1 MKRTMKLALLLG
13 ALLAVATYAVGASNP
28 QVVRLPNGALE
39 VITSPKGPTTPYVED
54 PSSDPLIFGNL
65 ATKDPKGVYWSRA
78 YYEVSGPNSQGFI
91 GLEWD
96 AAAFTPTA
104 NATVTK
110 VTVAVG
116 YVTSTNNFDVL
127 LSLNADNN
135 GAPGKAL
142 KTWKITFPNGQP
154 AEGTCCTVK
163 SKAGSIPVSANTQ
176 YWVVLST
183 ESDSDIDAGWNL
195 NDSDEIDMGPFAEY
209 FGQQWNVFS
218 KPVPAFAVYG
228 Q

>member
-1 MKRTMKLALLLG
+1 MKLALLLG

-39 VITSPKGPTTPYVED
+39 VITSPQGTTTPYVD
-54 PSSDPLIFGNL
+54 DHSSSDPLIFGNL
-65 ATKDPKGVYWSRA
+65 ATKDPKGVYSIFG
-78 YYEVSGPNSQGFI
+78 YYAVSGPKSPF
-91 GLEWD
+91 GLQWT
-96 AAAFTPTA
+96 AAAFTPAA

-116 YVTSTNNFDVL
+116 YVNSTNNFDVL
-127 LSLNADNN
+127 LSLNADKN

-142 KTWKITFPNGQP
+142 KTWKIKFPGGKP
-154 AEGTCCTVK
+154 AEGSCCTVE

-183 ESDSDIDAGWNL
+183 ESDSDIWAGWNL
-195 NDSDEIDMGPFAEY
+195 NDSDEIDTRPVGEY

-218 KPVPAFAVYG
+218 TQVPAFAVYG